1 MIITITATT
10 INIPTPTPAL
20 NIPPIIEQLENDIST
35 NESIN
40 SLVNFFSMISIFNLK
55 YKITGF
61 KYSVVT

>member
-35 NESIN
+35 IKSIN
-40 SLVNFFSMISIFNLK
+40 NLVSPFCMILCFLC
-55 YKITGF
+55 
-61 KYSVVT
+61 